1 MNVEWKNLNI
11 ELINK
16 NKSIDKKYIKLVQ
29 NAYGEAKV
37 GELCAIMGPSGSGK
51 TTLLKALAGRI
62 PDGSRTSGV
71 ITCNK
76 SQRKQSDW
84 INNVAFVD
92 QDDCCFEDLTIRQ
105 TITYSAKFRLKNT
118 DIKVKDKVDAI
129 LTSLDLTKVANNRIK
144 SISGGERKRTM
155 IGVEL
160 VSDPKIILLD
170 EPTSGLDSSY
180 ALDIIK
186 LFKKIAEKNNVT
198 IIFTIHQP
206 SYEMFLLFDRLILLF
221 NGNTVY
227 NNTAL
232 EFKSKAESFGF
243 IKREFC
249 SEPEFA
255 IEILKFREEYK
266 EIPENLTSIN
276 KMITETLGNQEE
288 FKIAKEATRNMFYN
302 GFFPNFFHVLI
313 LLERRFRL
321 YFFGTNSLQYLL
333 YFFIALLAFCIFN
346 IDCIYAKWREYG
358 VRALLSIILRIDDTN
373 ALQLRDF
380 IFDTNELAI
389 IKEYERIIISV
400 LLINAQ
406 SVFSSVFNGSVS
418 HSFLNE
424 RNCIK
429 REISV
434 RSFTTISYYISVL
447 IYQIFLNILSTG
459 LFIGIFKLYFG
470 DFLYSHFYLFSSISY
485 FGFLPLL
492 LLIGTMA
499 NNTAFPSILNMIFS
513 LSTTISPHVLALMHF
528 YLKETAKFKYIKIF
542 RIFAFLPFY
551 DIRYIFSMKCIDSI
565 DKKIFSNSKYFP
577 SLTWS
582 FDKLKSVLGG
592 FFEIEEIDIK
602 LMTYLFFGITAAIIF
617 VSIVLL
623 NQFLRPEMRLKLQ
636 RKST

>member
-37 GELCAIMGPSGSGK
+37 GELCALMGPSGSGK

-76 SQRKQSDW
+76 SERKQSDW

-92 QDDCCFEDLTIRQ
+92 QDDCCFDDLTIRQ

-118 DIKVKDKVDAI
+118 NIKVKDKVDAI
-129 LTSLDLTKVANNRIK
+129 LTSLDLTKVADNRTK

-227 NNTAL
+227 NNAAL
-232 EFKSKAESFGF
+232 DFKSKAESFGF

-276 KMITETLGNQEE
+276 KMITETFGNQEE
-288 FKIAKEATRNMFYN
+288 FKITKEATRNMFYN

-321 YFFGTNSLQYLL
+321 YFFGINSLQYLL
-333 YFFIALLAFCIFN
+333 YFFIALLAFGIIN
-346 IDCIYAKWREYG
+346 IDCVHAKWREYG
-358 VRALLSIILRIDDTN
+358 VKALLSIILRIDDTK

-380 IFDTNELAI
+380 YFDTNELAI
-389 IKEYERIIISV
+389 KREYERIIISV

-434 RSFTTISYYISVL
+434 RSFTTISYYTSVL
-447 IYQIFLNILSTG
+447 FYQIFLNILSTG

-485 FGFLPLL
+485 FSFLPLL
-492 LLIGTMA
+492 LLIGTIA

-513 LSTTISPHVLALMHF
+513 LSTSISPHLLALMHF
-528 YLKETAKFKYIKIF
+528 YLKKTAKFKYIKIF
-542 RIFAFLPFY
+542 RIFALVPFY

-565 DKKIFSNSKYFP
+565 DKKIFSNSKYFT

-582 FDKLKSVLGG
+582 LYKLKSVLGD